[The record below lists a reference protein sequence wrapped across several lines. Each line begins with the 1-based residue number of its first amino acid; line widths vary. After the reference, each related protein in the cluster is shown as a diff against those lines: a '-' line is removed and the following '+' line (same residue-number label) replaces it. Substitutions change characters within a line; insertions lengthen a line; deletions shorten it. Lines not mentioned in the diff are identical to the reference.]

1 MFLVTGGCGSN
12 EMWNY
17 DTTETFDPSVGSW
30 VLTEAK
36 LPRPVYEPRAANIN
50 GRVLIFGN
58 DNPNPNIQ
66 PKQKSL
72 KWQFHQ
78 TNWDWRSSSLTFR
91 WHLIINTGYLIHIAG
106 GCDTDLN
113 TFDDIL
119 EYVPEEDTI
128 IPVGKMIETRYNHAV
143 SVVPAE
149 DYLQWCTF

>member
-1 MFLVTGGCGSN
+1 MGSFISSGRLMFLVTGGCGSS

-17 DTTETFDPSVGSW
+17 ETTETFDPSVGSW

-36 LPRPVYEPRAANIN
+36 LPRPVYEPRAATIN
-50 GRVLIFGN
+50 GRVLIF
-58 DNPNPNIQ
+58 
-66 PKQKSL
+66 
-72 KWQFHQ
+72 
-78 TNWDWRSSSLTFR
+78 
-91 WHLIINTGYLIHIAG
+91 G

-128 IPVGKMIETRYNHAV
+128 IPVGNMIETRYNHAV

-149 DYLQWCTF
+149 DYLQWC

>member
-36 LPRPVYEPRAANIN
+36 LPQPVYEPRAATIN
-50 GRVLIFGN
+50 GRVLIFGI
-58 DNPNPNIQ
+58 DNQSQ
-66 PKQKSL
+66 PQYSNRISNK
-72 KWQFHQ
+72 HC
-78 TNWDWRSSSLTFR
+78 
-91 WHLIINTGYLIHIAG
+91 AG